1 MSKLACS
8 FLVICVECLTRWAQ
22 IQIQIPI
29 LYLLNYFL
37 TYLTYLLYFTY
48 VLLYL
53 LTYALYSTYIP
64 TYLTTIIIIMTLN
77 YDCY

>member
-53 LTYALYSTYIP
+53 LTYLCTLLYLH
-64 TYLTTIIIIMTLN
+64 TYLSDYYYYY
-77 YDCY
+77 YDSKL